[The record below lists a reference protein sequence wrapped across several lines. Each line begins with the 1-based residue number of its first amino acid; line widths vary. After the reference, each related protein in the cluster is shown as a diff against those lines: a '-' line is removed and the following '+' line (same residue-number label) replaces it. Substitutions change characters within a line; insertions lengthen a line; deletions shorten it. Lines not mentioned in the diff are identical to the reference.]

1 MEVRQIEPKVSK
13 FDSFKLKIKKFFD
26 NRGEGMLGTLFVSPY
41 MIAFFVFIVIPV
53 LMAII
58 LSFTAFNL
66 IETPKYTGFN
76 NFIHLL
82 TADEKFMQKVIPN
95 TIVFAFFTG
104 PIGYGLAFLL
114 AWLLA
119 QVPRRSRTILALAI
133 YSPSMT
139 AGVAMGVMWKIIFS
153 GDRSGYLNAILLRF
167 NIISSPVQWLTNP
180 QYLMPIMIIVTIW
193 GSMGIGFL
201 AMLAG
206 VLNINPE
213 LYEAAYVDG
222 MKNKF
227 QEIIYI
233 TIPSMKPQM
242 LFGAVMSI
250 VGTFNAGAIGVTL
263 SGTNPTPQ
271 DAGQLIVTHIDD
283 YGFNM
288 WEMGYAAAISVVLLI
303 MVFAMGRLARRLF
316 AERD

>member
-1 MEVRQIEPKVSK
+1 MGVMVKDRKKKER
-13 FDSFKLKIKKFFD
+13 KKFNFK
-26 NRGEGMLGTLFVSPY
+26 GQEVLGTAFILPY
-41 MIAFFVFIVIPV
+41 ALAFFAFIVIPV
-53 LMAII
+53 FMGMF
-58 LSFTAFNL
+58 LSFTSFNL
-66 IETPKYTGFN
+66 IEKPVFN
-76 NFIHLL
+76 GLNNYVDLL
-82 TADEKFMQKVIPN
+82 TVDEKFMQKVVPN
-95 TIVFAFFTG
+95 TIIFAFFAG
-104 PIGYGLAFLL
+104 PVGYALSFFL

-119 QVPRRSRTILALAI
+119 QIPRKPRTVLALAI

-153 GDRSGYLNAILLRF
+153 GDRSGYMNAILLKLGL
-167 NIISSPVQWLTNP
+167 ISGPIQWLTDP

-227 QEIIYI
+227 QEIIYV

-250 VGTFNAGAIGVTL
+250 VGTFNAGAIGVAL

-283 YGFNM
+283 FGFNRF
-288 WEMGYAAAISVVLLI
+288 EMGYAAAISVVLLI
-303 MVFAMGRLARRLF
+303 MVFLLGKFAKRLF
-316 AERD
+316 QERD